1 MKKLLLFFM
10 AMVMLAF
17 LVACD
22 MGFNK
27 KDKDED
33 DDDSSK
39 SSKTSITSS
48 TLDSS
53 VGGTTDSSDTVGSS
67 ATSGSDA
74 TSGSETIPSS
84 SGAASSAPSAD
95 DTGSSGTVDS
105 SDTELV
111 IVAFRL
117 NGGTVV
123 SGETSVNVEKG
134 GKLTAVPECARDGY
148 VFVCWSYTVNG
159 LSPWSA
165 DDVFTTDTALYAIW
179 TVETADSSGDTT
191 DSSEAVNDSN
201 EGTTDSRE
209 PTTDSTAPD
218 TKVTITF
225 NPTGG
230 TIKGEATVKIEAG
243 AKLSYANV
251 PTVTKYGYILKGWS
265 YDPYGT
271 EMWSARN
278 DVFNED
284 WVLFA
289 VWERDPDVT
298 IDTEESTTDTT
309 EGEGKP
315 DVEESL
321 MVSIIFDANGGTIA
335 ADYVEILYGSKLTYS
350 KVPTPTREGYTL
362 KGWAYDPYGNEMWS
376 ARNDVFTDDE
386 TELFAIWER
395 VDTTDTSNPPSTDSS
410 SAGGSDGK
418 EEGVRIEFDTGL
430 GYFVNVG
437 DYEQIISVGG
447 RIPTFPTPVHDNEAM
462 VFEGWYTDPELTIPA
477 SRSTKHYTDTVL
489 YAKWYER
496 VQCTDGSYDHV
507 WGSWD
512 VDTKATCTK
521 SGTDSRYCAYCGNK
535 DVKAGDAPLGHNWN
549 GWEEAFMRKERS
561 CARLGCTD
569 KEIVEYEDVTV
580 AVLGNTPGKQVSGN
594 TEAFYMVPFTNMI
607 NGKWDDGYGEVVSL
621 RGNGSAYVQFDFVA
635 PETIDR
641 VYFKGKGVTAVN
653 VFVKYEGNED
663 FTLIGVCSSSP
674 DKESTPFVAVNGDK
688 KVVAVKFVEDCP
700 PQGQSMWQEVAFV
713 KVVD

>member
-22 MGFNK
+22 SVSDK
-27 KDKDED
+27 KDKDD
-33 DDDSSK
+33 DDDSSGGT
-39 SSKTSITSS
+39 KTSVTSS

-53 VGGTTDSSDTVGSS
+53 VGGTTDSSDTVGSGS
-67 ATSGSDA
+67 TSGSD
-74 TSGSETIPSS
+74 TTVGSDAVSDSSTI
-84 SGAASSAPSAD
+84 ASSAPSAD

-123 SGETSVNVEKG
+123 SGGTSVNVEKG

-148 VFVCWSYTVNG
+148 VFVCWSYTANG

-230 TIKGEATVKIEAG
+230 TIEGEATVKIEAG

-271 EMWSARN
+271 
-278 DVFNED
+278 
-284 WVLFA
+284 
-289 VWERDPDVT
+289 
-298 IDTEESTTDTT
+298 
-309 EGEGKP
+309 
-315 DVEESL
+315 
-321 MVSIIFDANGGTIA
+321 
-335 ADYVEILYGSKLTYS
+335 
-350 KVPTPTREGYTL
+350 
-362 KGWAYDPYGNEMWS
+362 EMWS

-621 RGNGSAYVQFDFVA
+621 RGNGSAHVQFDFVA